1 MIIRQTSL
9 MQTGSY
15 STYIKDNYK
24 VKHVV
29 YALFS
34 RDLFKEVENLRKDL
48 KEVGVIEAVP
58 VDETHIIAYV
68 NKYDNEYDKY
78 IKGNYHS
85 FIETIYNCPFEYNAD
100 FIVDIGKYKIWRH
113 TFLGQIL
120 K

>member
-15 STYIKDNYK
+15 STYIKDGYK

-29 YALFS
+29 YPLFS
-34 RDLFKEVENLRKDL
+34 KDLFKEVVVLRKDL
-48 KEVGVIEAVP
+48 KEAGVVEAVP
-58 VDETHIIAYV
+58 VEETRIIAYT

-85 FIETIYNCPFEYNAD
+85 LIESIYNCPFEYNKD
-100 FIVDIGKYKIWRH
+100 FVVDMGKYN
-113 TFLGQIL
+113 L
-120 K
+120 